1 MVSSHLL
8 RKTQCSSCR
17 SWLVTDVVAK
27 ELKSRLLCRRQN
39 SLAGHGRQQ
48 SGSTL
53 LILKPFSVHRPTL
66 ERVERHSRKALK
78 KSRNP
83 AESSGT
89 LWWPGRVWLL
99 PANGVSINQAHMAS
113 NWSHSLSNHHSI
125 IASCSSRSGERFRPS
140 RKKTVLVVLKLSGQ
154 ASSHRQHTTTSPE
167 AHPVISCIAAIASRH
182 KMDTSIRHGLL
193 EPSP

>member
-89 LWWPGRVWLL
+89 LCQEEFGFCQP
-99 PANGVSINQAHMAS
+99 M
-113 NWSHSLSNHHSI
+113 
-125 IASCSSRSGERFRPS
+125 E
-140 RKKTVLVVLKLSGQ
+140 
-154 ASSHRQHTTTSPE
+154 SP
-167 AHPVISCIAAIASRH
+167 
-182 KMDTSIRHGLL
+182 SIRRTWLRTGAIPFPITILS
-193 EPSP
+193 SPRAPLVQGSDFDHRAKKLYWLC